1 MPDIRKVSEFGQN
14 PFPASEKL
22 QHDFSNTFITEQKAT
37 GAQRTPY
44 ETLRQIITRKDY
56 DRTYKTSQIVT
67 IYK

>member
-37 GAQRTPY
+37 VHSAHHTKHYAKSSLAKIMTELIKRH
-44 ETLRQIITRKDY
+44 K
-56 DRTYKTSQIVT
+56 
-67 IYK
+67 